1 MKYFVFLFLLSGLL
15 LSSCS
20 LDQCDQTI
28 TYTKMSAIYTDLDL
42 MRVDDLVESTRT
54 IEQPGKIYVSEDLLI
69 IGDRGIGIHIIDNT
83 DPANPTPISF
93 LNVPGST
100 QLYVEGDYIYSN
112 AFYDM
117 IKIDISDMNN
127 IRIADRMEEAFPIE
141 HRNADNHVLSGFNIE
156 EVTEHTNC
164 EDQLFDGGTF
174 FFDDRDVL
182 LDESAIP
189 TSFIS
194 NGSTIGTANR
204 IATVDESMFI
214 INRSQIFSFDIAD
227 DQISEHSAYRFTER
241 IGWQMETIFA
251 QDDLLYIGSQNGMSI
266 HRLTTSN
273 IQWEGEY
280 FHATGCDPVLPIE
293 EGIAYLTLRSGDECP
308 GDVNSL
314 NVLDVNNS
322 RNPFLIQEISMTSPY
337 GLSLIGDVLYV
348 GEGNNGLRI
357 FDASNRSALSEI
369 SFIRDISAYDII
381 AHPTRTD
388 IVLLASEQGL
398 VQYGVDGAQFSALS
412 EILF

>member
-1 MKYFVFLFLLSGLL
+1 MKYLISLFFLSGLL
-15 LSSCS
+15 LTSCS

-28 TYTKMSAIYTDLDL
+28 TYTKFSAIYGDLAS
-42 MRVDDLVESTRT
+42 MRVDDLVESAKT
-54 IEQPGKIYVSEDLLI
+54 IEQPGKIYVSEELLI
-69 IGDRGIGIHIIDNT
+69 IGDRGTGIHIIDNT
-83 DPANPTPISF
+83 DPSNPSPVSF

-112 AFYDM
+112 AYYDM

-127 IRIADRMEEAFPIE
+127 IRVADRMVEAFPIDQ
-141 HRNADNHVLSGFNIE
+141 RNIDNQPLIGFDVE
-156 EVTEHTNC
+156 RVTEQSNC
-164 EDQLFDGGTF
+164 DDQLFDGGTF

-194 NGSTIGTANR
+194 NGTTIGTANR

-214 INRSQIFSFDIAD
+214 INRAQIFSFDISD
-227 DQISEHSAYRFTER
+227 DQISQHSAYRFTEN

-251 QDDLLYIGSQNGMSI
+251 QEDLLYIGSQNGMSI
-266 HRLTTSN
+266 HRLTASA
-273 IQWEGEY
+273 IRWEGEY
-280 FHATGCDPVLPIE
+280 FHATGCDPVLPIDD
-293 EGIAYLTLRSGDECP
+293 GIAYLTLRSGDECP
-308 GDVNSL
+308 GDINSL
-314 NVLDVNNS
+314 NVLDINNS
-322 RNPFLIQEISMTSPY
+322 RNPFLIQEIEMTSPF
-337 GLSLIGDVLYV
+337 GLSLIGDILYV
-348 GEGNNGLRI
+348 GEGNNGLRT

-369 SFIRDISAYDII
+369 SHNRDISAYDII

-388 IVLLASEQGL
+388 VVLLASEQGL
-398 VQYGVDGAQFSALS
+398 VQYGVDGDQFNALS

>member
-1 MKYFVFLFLLSGLL
+1 MKHFAALLMLGFLISG
-15 LSSCS
+15 CS

-28 TYTKMSAIYTDLDL
+28 TYTKMSAIYADLDL
-42 MRVDDLVESTRT
+42 ARVDDLVESARE
-54 IEQPGKIYVSEDLLI
+54 IEKPGKIYVSEELLI
-69 IGDRGIGIHIIDNT
+69 IGDSGTGIHIIDNT
-83 DPANPTPISF
+83 DPSNPVTVSF

-112 AFYDM
+112 AYYDM
-117 IKIDISDMNN
+117 LKIDISDMNN
-127 IRIADRMEEAFPIE
+127 IRIADRMIEAFPVDQ
-141 HRNADNHVLSGFNIE
+141 RNFENHALIGFDVAV
-156 EVTEHTNC
+156 VTEQANC
-164 EDQLFDGGTF
+164 DDQLFDGGRF

-194 NGSTIGTANR
+194 NGSVIGTANR
-204 IATVDESMFI
+204 MAVSDESMFV

-227 DQISEHSAYRFTER
+227 NQISEHKAYNFTEY

-251 QDDLLYIGSQNGMSI
+251 QDELLYIGSQNGMSI
-266 HRLTTSN
+266 HRLANTS

-293 EGIAYLTLRSGDECP
+293 GGIAYLTLRNGDDCP

-314 NVLDVNNS
+314 NVLDINNS
-322 RNPFLIQEISMTSPY
+322 RDPFLLQEIEMSSPF
-337 GLSLIGDVLYV
+337 GLSLIGDLLYV
-348 GEGNNGLRI
+348 GEGNNGLRV
-357 FDASNRSALSEI
+357 FDATNRSALSEI
-369 SFIRDISAYDII
+369 SYNRDISAYDII
-381 AHPTRTD
+381 PHPTRTD

-398 VQYGVDGAQFSALS
+398 VQYGVNGDQFDALS